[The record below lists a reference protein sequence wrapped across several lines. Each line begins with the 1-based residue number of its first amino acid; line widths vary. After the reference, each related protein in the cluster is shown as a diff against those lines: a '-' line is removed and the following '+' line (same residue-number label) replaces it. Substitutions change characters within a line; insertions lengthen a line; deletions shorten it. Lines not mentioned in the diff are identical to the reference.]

1 MWGGNEAIT
10 NEEAN
15 EVDEQWKPMRQSLP
29 PLKTEQSKKEGV
41 PNHGL
46 SQVWTSFH
54 YTIPWFH
61 PHHPWHGQWLN
72 YGVSSSI
79 HFVHCI
85 ILSTHQ

>member
-15 EVDEQWKPMRQSLP
+15 ELDEQWKPMRQSLP

-41 PNHGL
+41 SNHGL

-54 YTIPWFH
+54 L
-61 PHHPWHGQWLN
+61 HHLL
-72 YGVSSSI
+72 VSSIPPLAWSMVKLWSI
-79 HFVHCI
+79 I
-85 ILSTHQ
+85 INSF

>member
-15 EVDEQWKPMRQSLP
+15 ELDEQWKPMRQSLP

-54 YTIPWFH
+54 L
-61 PHHPWHGQWLN
+61 HHHL
-72 YGVSSSI
+72 VSSTPLLAWSM
-79 HFVHCI
+79 VNG
-85 ILSTHQ
+85 